1 MKSLNFEEVNKI
13 KRKILKKEKD
23 IDDLSSN
30 ITRLESLQKMGK
42 LYKRYLFADLRT
54 TTAHSICLWP
64 YG

>member
-42 LYKRYLFADLRT
+42 LYKR
-54 TTAHSICLWP
+54 
-64 YG
+64 

>member
-30 ITRLESLQKMGK
+30 TTRLESLQKMGK
-42 LYKRYLFADLRT
+42 LYKR
-54 TTAHSICLWP
+54 
-64 YG
+64 